1 MPWQMRSARRPFNR
15 PAWPRSAKSPPDHAW
30 RPRPDRV
37 RLAFPAAAG
46 IESDAH
52 RTPEHGPRL
61 HRCRPGRRPAAS
73 AQVARAAAQGGP
85 ETIKWNAPFYVEPRF
100 LFSFSAHKAHLDFA
114 PSQDTLEA
122 FGDEL
127 AGHRTTKNY
136 LQVAYDEPLPE
147 DLIRR
152 MAEHRVAAV
161 AARSDDSFW

>member
-1 MPWQMRSARRPFNR
+1 MPTARPSTV
-15 PAWPRSAKSPPDHAW
+15 PAYIDAA
-30 RPRPDRV
+30 
-37 RLAFPAAAG
+37 PAAA
-46 IESDAH
+46 
-52 RTPEHGPRL
+52 
-61 HRCRPGRRPAAS
+61 RPHLRKLRAMLRK
-73 AQVARAAAQGGP
+73 VAPKAT